1 MLPVK
6 ASGRDPLQTPVQ
18 YVKGVG
24 PYISSLLAKKGVS
37 QVSDLFYYFPLRYL
51 DRSKIDSIRKLQP
64 GKEKCIVGQVVG
76 MGTRTMG
83 RRQRKICEMV
93 ISDDT
98 GVALVVWFHFNEKYL
113 QKKYPAGKKLLIFG
127 ECQFFGAQKQFVHPD
142 IEEWDEDETASKASE
157 RGRLHPALP
166 VEGALPAPMMIPVY
180 PLTEG
185 LYQKTIR
192 KIVFNALDGYLDYL
206 EETPLTVRAEGKTP
220 MSLKESIEK
229 IHRPPTDADI
239 SALNNQ
245 QSLWHQRVIYDE
257 LFFLQLGLG
266 LKKQGYKKEKGI
278 LFAPS
283 KTLKVG
289 ALGLIPFDLTNAQMR
304 VLGEIEAD
312 FLKPEPMNRLLQGDV
327 GCGKT
332 LVAFLASLVACE
344 NGYQSVLMAPTEILA
359 GQHYV
364 NLKKVADPLDV
375 RIALLMGSTPKGE
388 REEILKELA
397 SGRIRI
403 IFGTHALIQE
413 GVEFHRLGFI
423 VIDEQHRFGVRQRAA
438 LKGKG
443 RGDFSPHIL
452 VMTATPIPRT
462 LAMSVYG
469 DLDISIIDELPSGRK
484 PITTYLFNEKMRP
497 RAYDLIRRELECGGQ
512 VYFVY
517 PLIEESEKVDL
528 KNAVEMAESLKAVFS
543 DHTVGLLH
551 GRMNP
556 AEKEGIMD
564 RFKKNEVQILVSTTV
579 IEVGVD
585 VPNATVM
592 VVEHAERFGLSQLH
606 QLRGRVG
613 RGGEQSYCLL
623 IAGYAQ
629 SEETRY
635 RLKAMEETNDGF
647 KIAEEDLKIR
657 GPGDYLGTRQSGLPE
672 FRLAHLI
679 RDGHLLNA
687 ARKRAFQI
695 IEEDPG
701 LEKDEHRLLK
711 KILAQRWEGK
721 LELADV
727 S

>member
-1 MLPVK
+1 MTQ
-6 ASGRDPLQTPVQ
+6 DPLQTPVQ

-37 QVSDLFYYFPLRYL
+37 AVSDLFYYFPLRYL
-51 DRSKIDSIRKLQP
+51 DRRQIDAIRKLQP
-64 GKEKCIVGQVVG
+64 GKEKCVVGQVVG
-76 MGTRTMG
+76 IGVRSLG
-83 RRQRKICEMV
+83 RSRRRICEMV
-93 ISDDT
+93 VSDET

-113 QKKYPAGKKLLIFG
+113 KKKYPTGKKLLIFG
-127 ECQFFGAQKQFVHPD
+127 ECQFFGAQKQFVHPE
-142 IEEWDEDETASKASE
+142 IEEWDEESAASDV
-157 RGRLHPALP
+157 PI
-166 VEGALPAPMMIPVY
+166 VPVY

-192 KIVFNALDGYLDYL
+192 KIVFNVVEGYLKYL
-206 EETPLTVRAEGKTP
+206 EETPLTVRAGGGETLPPQSGAVPGGGKP
-220 MSLKESIEK
+220 PISLKESIEQ
-229 IHRPPTDADI
+229 IHRPPASADI
-239 SALNNQ
+239 STLNNQ

-266 LKKQGYKKEKGI
+266 LKKQGYKKEKGFI
-278 LFAPS
+278 FKPVQ
-283 KTLKVG
+283 TLLNR
-289 ALGLIPFDLTNAQMR
+289 ALKLIPFELTSAQKR
-304 VLGEIEAD
+304 VLNEIGAD
-312 FLKPEPMNRLLQGDV
+312 FSRPEPMNRLLQGDV
-327 GCGKT
+327 GSGKT

-344 NGYQSVLMAPTEILA
+344 NGVQAVIMAPTEILA
-359 GQHYV
+359 QQHYI
-364 NLKKVADPLDV
+364 NLKKYADSLDV
-375 RIALLMGSTPKGE
+375 KIALLTGSTAKGE
-388 REEILKELA
+388 RDEILAELV

-403 IFGTHALIQE
+403 ILGTHALIQE
-413 GVEFHRLGFI
+413 GVEFARLGFV

-438 LKGKG
+438 LKS
-443 RGDFSPHIL
+443 RGGSRTAPTPHSL

-469 DLDISIIDELPSGRK
+469 DLDISIIDEMPSGRK
-484 PITTYLFNEKMRP
+484 PITTHVFNEKMRP
-497 RAYDLIRRELECGGQ
+497 RAYDLIGRELEKGRQ
-512 VYFVY
+512 AYFVY
-517 PLIEESEKVDL
+517 PLIEESEKTDL
-528 KNAVEMAESLKAVFS
+528 KNAVEMAERLKEVFAKYP
-543 DHTVGLLH
+543 VGLLH

-556 AEKEGIMD
+556 AEKEGMMD
-564 RFKKNEVQILVSTTV
+564 QFKKNRVRILVSTTV

-613 RGGEQSYCLL
+613 RGAEKSYCLL

-635 RLKAMEETNDGF
+635 RLKVMEETNDGF
-647 KIAEEDLKIR
+647 RIAEEDLKIR
-657 GPGDYLGTRQSGLPE
+657 GPGDFLGTRQAGLPE
-672 FRLAHLI
+672 FRLAHLV

-687 ARKRAFQI
+687 ARKRAFEI
-695 IEEDPG
+695 LEEDPA
-701 LEKDEHRLLK
+701 LQKEEHRILR